1 MRFRSLRSRIAFFSI
16 LLLVIVQG
24 IAFFVLDAANSK
36 IARDT
41 LNQELDVGE
50 RIFQRVLEQNRA
62 QLEQGATLLSADY
75 AFRSAIGTNDTGTI
89 DSVLKN
95 HGTRLSAS
103 TMMLIGINRTLTADT
118 LHPGSLGKPFQFA
131 ALIDRA
137 DATGKASAIVSM
149 DKNLYQLVVV
159 PVLAPD
165 LIAYVA
171 MGFRI
176 DDKMAKD
183 LKALTSLDVAF
194 ASKTGSGPWAVHA
207 ATLPVEMQ
215 QALPGHLPSAVQQ
228 PGQHLS
234 FGLAGDDYQAR
245 ITALGQ
251 QGDTTMV
258 AVLQRSFQEAFA
270 PFQRLRVVFFW
281 LALGIVI
288 ASIIGSMAI
297 ARNISRPLH
306 LLAQFAKQIQQ
317 GDYTQTVAVKQDDEI
332 GALAGSFNHMLE
344 GITARENE
352 ILRLAY
358 EDTLTGLP
366 NRAMF
371 NDRLSQVI
379 KLAKRSGTAISV
391 LTLDLDRFKYV
402 NDTLGH
408 HAGDEVLRE
417 VGARLRT
424 VLRDSDTVARLGGD
438 EFAILTPTGDAE
450 KVAIIARKILRALET
465 PISVEGEAVDV
476 GTSIGIAR
484 YPEHGDN
491 AGTLMRHADVAMYG
505 AKRNQAGYTVYDASL
520 DAHRQDY
527 LSLLS
532 QLRRAVEHDELRLFY
547 QPKIDI
553 TTSRVVAV
561 EALLRWQHPERGL
574 VAPIEFIPFAEQTG
588 YIQQLTH
595 WVIRKALLDM
605 GAWAAREISLRLSLN
620 VSTRDLIDNALPDM
634 VAQSLTQHRV
644 AAERLC
650 LEITESAL
658 MEDPQ
663 RAHETLK
670 RLHGL
675 GVRISIDDYG
685 TGYSS
690 LAYIKKLAVDE
701 LKIDRSFIHGVA
713 HDEQNL
719 AIVRSTVELG
729 HNLGLSVVAEGVETE
744 QELKLLLQFGCDEA
758 QGYFFAKPM
767 QREQL
772 QDWLIESTW
781 GLENNCGAFAA
792 RS

>member
-1 MRFRSLRSRIAFFSI
+1 
-16 LLLVIVQG
+16 
-24 IAFFVLDAANSK
+24 
-36 IARDT
+36 
-41 LNQELDVGE
+41 
-50 RIFQRVLEQNRA
+50 
-62 QLEQGATLLSADY
+62 
-75 AFRSAIGTNDTGTI
+75 
-89 DSVLKN
+89 
-95 HGTRLSAS
+95 
-103 TMMLIGINRTLTADT
+103 
-118 LHPGSLGKPFQFA
+118 
-131 ALIDRA
+131 
-137 DATGKASAIVSM
+137 
-149 DKNLYQLVVV
+149 
-159 PVLAPD
+159 
-165 LIAYVA
+165 
-171 MGFRI
+171 
-176 DDKMAKD
+176 
-183 LKALTSLDVAF
+183 
-194 ASKTGSGPWAVHA
+194 
-207 ATLPVEMQ
+207 
-215 QALPGHLPSAVQQ
+215 
-228 PGQHLS
+228 
-234 FGLAGDDYQAR
+234 
-245 ITALGQ
+245 
-251 QGDTTMV
+251 
-258 AVLQRSFQEAFA
+258 
-270 PFQRLRVVFFW
+270 
-281 LALGIVI
+281 
-288 ASIIGSMAI
+288 
-297 ARNISRPLH
+297 
-306 LLAQFAKQIQQ
+306 
-317 GDYTQTVAVKQDDEI
+317 
-332 GALAGSFNHMLE
+332 
-344 GITARENE
+344 
-352 ILRLAY
+352 
-358 EDTLTGLP
+358 
-366 NRAMF
+366 
-371 NDRLSQVI
+371 
-379 KLAKRSGTAISV
+379 
-391 LTLDLDRFKYV
+391 
-402 NDTLGH
+402 
-408 HAGDEVLRE
+408 
-417 VGARLRT
+417 
-424 VLRDSDTVARLGGD
+424 
-438 EFAILTPTGDAE
+438 
-450 KVAIIARKILRALET
+450 
-465 PISVEGEAVDV
+465 
-476 GTSIGIAR
+476 
-484 YPEHGDN
+484 
-491 AGTLMRHADVAMYG
+491 MRHADVAMYG